1 MEVLCRLDLLDTTRP
16 SKCTASRYWEFM
28 FSTAS
33 LVIVVAVVVVVVVGV
48 VVVVVVG
55 VVIGVVAVVAM
66 AYFTIVCEYF
76 EVYLILPYSLTQLLA
91 CCM

>member
-1 MEVLCRLDLLDTTRP
+1 MEDLCRLDLLDTTRP

-33 LVIVVAVVVVVVVGV
+33 LVVVVVVAVVVAVVGV
-48 VVVVVVG
+48 VVVVG
-55 VVIGVVAVVAM
+55 AVVAM
-66 AYFTIVCEYF
+66 VNFTIVCEYF
-76 EVYLILPYSLTQLLA
+76 EVYLVLPYSLTQLLA